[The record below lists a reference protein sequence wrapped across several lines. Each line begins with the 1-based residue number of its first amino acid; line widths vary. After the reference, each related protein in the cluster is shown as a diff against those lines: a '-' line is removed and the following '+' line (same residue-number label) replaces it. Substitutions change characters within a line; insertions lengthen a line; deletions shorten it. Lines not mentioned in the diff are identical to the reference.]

1 MKIHIENN
9 IYLESDEQQFL
20 LKEYTGNT
28 YTNKKGEE
36 VETYKNLG
44 YYGTIEHAIK
54 GIINKKLLKSNA
66 TTLMELRNDV
76 SNLKEMIDKKIN
88 F

>member
-28 YTNKKGEE
+28 YTNKKGE
-36 VETYKNLG
+36 L
-44 YYGTIEHAIK
+44 TI
-54 GIINKKLLKSNA
+54 
-66 TTLMELRNDV
+66 
-76 SNLKEMIDKKIN
+76 
-88 F
+88 